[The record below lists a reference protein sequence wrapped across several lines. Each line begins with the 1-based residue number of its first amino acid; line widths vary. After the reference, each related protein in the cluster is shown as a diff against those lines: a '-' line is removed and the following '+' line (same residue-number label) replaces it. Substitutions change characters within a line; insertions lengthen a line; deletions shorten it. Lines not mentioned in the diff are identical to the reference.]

1 MVKLLEPHDQGELAF
16 VRSLLDANAIRYFVQ
31 NEHFGSLY
39 PGLPSV
45 ACAVMVHDE
54 DARRAE
60 RLIRMLI
67 NNRSG
72 QANEEWGQVRPLRQ
86 VR

>member
-1 MVKLLEPHDQGELAF
+1 
-16 VRSLLDANAIRYFVQ
+16 
-31 NEHFGSLY
+31 
-39 PGLPSV
+39 
-45 ACAVMVHDE
+45 MVHDE

-72 QANEEWGQVRPLRQ
+72 QANEEWGQVRPLRR

>member
-16 VRSLLDANAIRYFVQ
+16 VRSLLDANAVRYFVQ

-39 PGLPSV
+39 PGLTSV

-60 RLIRMLI
+60 QLIRMLI

-72 QANEEWGQVRPLRQ
+72 QAKEEWGQVRRLRR